1 MDDVWAFIKGALSN
15 MPEKIGYDTEDHSSI
30 VQPTELPEP
39 NRCKFELEMVG
50 STAMG
55 WQKLAAFCS
64 NFNDVANLRDLDSFD
79 VDFQSPVTDFPSY
92 IS

>member
-1 MDDVWAFIKGALSN
+1 MDDVWAFINGALSN
-15 MPEKIGYDTEDHSSI
+15 MPENIGYDTEDHLSI

-39 NRCKFELEMVG
+39 KRCKFELERVG

-55 WQKLAAFCS
+55 WQKLAAFWS
-64 NFNDVANLRDLDSFD
+64 NFDDVANLRDLDSFD
-79 VDFQSPVTDFPSY
+79 VDFQSPVSDFPSY